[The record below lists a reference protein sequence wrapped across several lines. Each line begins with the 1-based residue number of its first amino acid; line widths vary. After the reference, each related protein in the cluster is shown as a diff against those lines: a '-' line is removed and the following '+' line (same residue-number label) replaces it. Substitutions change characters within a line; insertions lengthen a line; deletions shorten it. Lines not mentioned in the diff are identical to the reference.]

1 LIADQQHES
10 AQESALLRTSAPPK
24 IVLHG
29 YGPTGFHVMN
39 ALKNVQQS
47 PAVDGTPG
55 ATSTAPTAPTAQ
67 GRSAGA
73 GSSAGDGILHLNG
86 SVLAFPRAC
95 FLWNVREAGH
105 ITLASLSPVL
115 LHQKPAK
122 IAYLF
127 IGVNPN
133 SVHGGGIATTGATDA
148 RIRPSFQHIQNVMY
162 RQHNVVV
169 EVMDLLNAIGT
180 FNVLNAEDRM
190 VAAALLMDPNEDDDD
205 DDEGNM
211 N

>member
-10 AQESALLRTSAPPK
+10 AQESSLLHATTTPPK

-29 YGPTGFHVMN
+29 YGPTGFDVMN

-47 PAVDGTPG
+47 PTNDGTTGTINP
-55 ATSTAPTAPTAQ
+55 AAASPAQ

-73 GSSAGDGILHLNG
+73 RSSAGDGILHLNG
-86 SVLAFPRAC
+86 SILAFPRAC
-95 FLWNVREAGH
+95 FLWNVRDARH

-133 SVHGGGIATTGATDA
+133 SVTGSSGGDATDA
-148 RIRPSFQHIQNVMY
+148 RIRPSFQHIQNVLY

-190 VAAALLMDPNEDDDD
+190 VAAALLMDPNEDDEE
-205 DDEGNM
+205 DEGNM